1 MTRRMTLSPTLEE
14 QELPWGRERRAG
26 RRDEWQLVIAWSLDE
41 PWRVGQSAVVREA
54 SVLGRGGPQS
64 DDKLPRVVFHSRRP
78 GAAEPGPS
86 LAAAR
91 VSRTQLRLT
100 PRDDGKLEVTS
111 VGKCT
116 LFIDGVEVE
125 GAQVEPGAVLM
136 LKNALVL
143 YVVHEPPPEPLTAH
157 PAPAFAFGSPDASG
171 IVGESRA
178 AWRLRDEL
186 AMAANGPHH
195 VLVLGE
201 SGAGKELAARSIH
214 ALSARAPRGFVAR
227 NAATFPEGLVDA
239 ELFGNAKNYPHAGSP
254 ERGGVVGEAEGGT
267 LFLDEIG
274 ELPHTLQ
281 GHLLRL
287 LDRDGEY
294 QRLGEARSRRA
305 DVRLVAAT
313 NRPLDAL
320 KHDLAARFS
329 ARVSIPT
336 LGARR
341 ADVPLLVR
349 HILRRFATETPSLVP
364 RLFDERDD
372 GPPEARVE
380 PELIDALLRHEFTH
394 HLREL
399 ERLLLLA
406 VTTTRK
412 PFVTLTPE
420 VLAELRL
427 PSSESD
433 GEASPDAVRAAIEA
447 CQGNISQAARR
458 LGLKN
463 RYVLYR
469 LMKKYGIAATS
480 EDDDEGASERS

>member
-1 MTRRMTLSPTLEE
+1 MTMSPTLEE
-14 QELPWGRERRAG
+14 QELPWGSERRAG

-41 PWRVGQSAVVREA
+41 PWRVGQSAIVREA

-64 DDKLPRVVFHSRRP
+64 DDKLPRLVFHSRRP
-78 GAAEPGPS
+78 GAAEPGPA
-86 LAAAR
+86 LAAAS

-100 PRDDGKLEVTS
+100 PGADGRLEVLS

-116 LFIDGVEVE
+116 LFADGVTTERV
-125 GAQVEPGAVLM
+125 QVEPGAVLT

-143 YVVHEPPPEPLTAH
+143 YVVHEALPEPLTAH

-214 ALSARAPRGFVAR
+214 ALSARAQRGFVAR
-227 NAATFPEGLVDA
+227 NAATFPDGLVDA

-274 ELPHTLQ
+274 ELPHSLQ

-329 ARVSIPT
+329 ARVSIPP
-336 LGARR
+336 LAARR
-341 ADVPLLVR
+341 ADIPLLVR
-349 HILRRFATETPSLVP
+349 HILRRFAVETPSLVA
-364 RLFDERDD
+364 RLFDEND
-372 GPPEARVE
+372 GAPPEPRIE
-380 PELIDALLRHEFTH
+380 PELIDALLRHAFTH

-412 PFVTLTPE
+412 PFVALTPE

-427 PSSESD
+427 LTSEAE
-433 GEASPDAVRAAIEA
+433 GEPTTEAIRAAIEA

-463 RYVLYR
+463 RYLLYR
-469 LMKKYGIAATS
+469 LMKKLGMSTGN
-480 EDDDEGASERS
+480 DDEGASDA

>member
-1 MTRRMTLSPTLEE
+1 MGRMTMSPTLEE
-14 QELPWGRERRAG
+14 NDLPWGNQRRAA

-64 DDKLPRVVFHSRRP
+64 DDKLPRLVFHARRP
-78 GAAEPGPS
+78 GDAAPGPS

-91 VSRTQLRLT
+91 VSRTQLKLT
-100 PRDDGKLEVTS
+100 PTPDGKLDVTS
-111 VGKCT
+111 VGKCA
-116 LFIDGVEVE
+116 LIVDGVETE
-125 GAQVEPGAVLM
+125 RAQVEAGAVLM
-136 LKNALVL
+136 LKNSLVL
-143 YVVHEPPPEPLTAH
+143 YVVHEPLPEALTAC
-157 PAPAFAFGSPDASG
+157 PAPTFAFGSPDASG

-186 AMAANGPHH
+186 AMAANGTHH
-195 VLVLGE
+195 VLLLGE
-201 SGAGKELAARSIH
+201 SGAGKELAARSVH
-214 ALSARAPRGFVAR
+214 ALSARAPRSFLAR

-254 ERGGVVGEAEGGT
+254 ERGGIVGEAEGGT

-274 ELPHTLQ
+274 ELPHALQ

-294 QRLGEARSRRA
+294 QRLGESRSRRA

-329 ARVSIPT
+329 ARVTIPT
-336 LGARR
+336 LGDRR
-341 ADVPLLVR
+341 ADLPLLVR
-349 HILRRFATETPSLVP
+349 HILRRFGAETPALVS
-364 RLFDERDD
+364 RLFDERAD

-380 PELIDALLRHEFTH
+380 PELIDALLRHSFTH

-412 PFVTLTPE
+412 PFVALTPE

-427 PSSESD
+427 PTSESNGD
-433 GEASPDAVRAAIEA
+433 PTIEAVRTAIDA
-447 CQGNISQAARR
+447 SQGNVTQAARR

-463 RYVLYR
+463 RYLLYR
-469 LMKKYGIAATS
+469 LMKKYGLAAAGEE
-480 EDDDEGASERS
+480 EDAP

>member
-1 MTRRMTLSPTLEE
+1 MTMSPTLEE
-14 QELPWGRERRAG
+14 QELPWGIERRAG

-41 PWRVGQSAVVREA
+41 PWRVGQSAIVREA

-78 GAAEPGPS
+78 GAAEPGPA

-91 VSRTQLRLT
+91 VSRTQLKLVPT
-100 PRDDGKLEVTS
+100 AEGKLEVTS
-111 VGKCT
+111 IGKCT
-116 LFIDGVEVE
+116 FFVDGVVTER
-125 GAQVEPGAVLM
+125 AIVEPGSVLM

-143 YVVHEPPPEPLTAH
+143 CVVHEPPPEPLTAH
-157 PAPAFAFGSPDASG
+157 PAPAFAFGTPDASG

-186 AMAANGPHH
+186 AMAASGPHH

-214 ALSARAPRGFVAR
+214 ALSARASRGFVAR

-254 ERGGVVGEAEGGT
+254 ERAGVVGEAEGGT

-274 ELPHTLQ
+274 ELPHALQ

-294 QRLGEARSRRA
+294 QRLGESRSRRA
-305 DVRLVAAT
+305 DMRLVAAT
-313 NRPLDAL
+313 NRTLDAL

-329 ARVSIPT
+329 SRVTIPP
-336 LGARR
+336 LGERR
-341 ADVPLLVR
+341 ADLPLLVR
-349 HILRRFATETPSLVP
+349 HILRRFAAENPALVA

-372 GPPEARVE
+372 GPPEARIE
-380 PELIDALLRHEFTH
+380 PELVDALLRHSFTH

-412 PFVTLTPE
+412 PFVALTPE
-420 VLAELRL
+420 VVAELRL
-427 PSSESD
+427 ASSESE
-433 GEASPDAVRAAIEA
+433 GEPDADAVRAAIEA
-447 CQGNISQAARR
+447 SQGNISQAARR

-463 RYVLYR
+463 RYLLYR
-469 LMKKYGIAATS
+469 LMKKHGIAATG
-480 EDDDEGASERS
+480 DDDEGPAT

>member
-1 MTRRMTLSPTLEE
+1 
-14 QELPWGRERRAG
+14 
-26 RRDEWQLVIAWSLDE
+26 
-41 PWRVGQSAVVREA
+41 
-54 SVLGRGGPQS
+54 
-64 DDKLPRVVFHSRRP
+64 
-78 GAAEPGPS
+78 
-86 LAAAR
+86 
-91 VSRTQLRLT
+91 
-100 PRDDGKLEVTS
+100 
-111 VGKCT
+111 
-116 LFIDGVEVE
+116 
-125 GAQVEPGAVLM
+125 M

-143 YVVHEPPPEPLTAH
+143 YVVHEAPPEPLTAH
-157 PAPAFAFGSPDASG
+157 PAPSFAFGAPDASG

-178 AWRLRDEL
+178 AWRLARRARDGGERPSSCPRARRERRGQGARGTL
-186 AMAANGPHH
+186 DPRAVRRARRAASSR
-195 VLVLGE
+195 VT
-201 SGAGKELAARSIH
+201 
-214 ALSARAPRGFVAR
+214 PRR
-227 NAATFPEGLVDA
+227 FPEGLVDA

-274 ELPHTLQ
+274 ELPHALQ

-329 ARVSIPT
+329 ARVSIPS
-336 LGARR
+336 LRARR

-349 HILRRFATETPSLVP
+349 HILRRFATETPSLVS

-380 PELIDALLRHEFTH
+380 PELIDALLRHDFTH

-412 PFVTLTPE
+412 PFVALTPE
-420 VLAELRL
+420 VVAELRL

-433 GEASPDAVRAAIEA
+433 GEPAADAVRAAIEA

-463 RYVLYR
+463 RYLLYR
-469 LMKKYGIAATS
+469 LMKKHGIAATS
-480 EDDDEGASERS
+480 EDDDDASERSSGSARLELVDARAFDLLEGEPAAEREGANELADVRGAGGGAGAPHQLQNARVRTWRPRRASTGLHRARPGLRRRLPPRSRAARARSAPRARPRRT